1 MNDVV
6 VMFCDGRKTSCRRRR
21 HFGVFTFFTQN
32 VNNFNERKRKK
43 NTHTKE
49 ANTND
54 DGGLIVSIV
63 SSMFSLE

>member
-43 NTHTKE
+43 NTHKRSE
-49 ANTND
+49 H
-54 DGGLIVSIV
+54 
-63 SSMFSLE
+63 E

>member
-6 VMFCDGRKTSCRRRR
+6 VMFCDGRKTSRRRRR

-43 NTHTKE
+43 THTKE